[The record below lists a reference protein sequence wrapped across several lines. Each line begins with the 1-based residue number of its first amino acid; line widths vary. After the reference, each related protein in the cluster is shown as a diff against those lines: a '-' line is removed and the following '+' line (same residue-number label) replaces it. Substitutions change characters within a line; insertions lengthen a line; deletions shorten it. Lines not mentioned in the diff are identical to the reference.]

1 MSFNAPLS
9 FDVGSVTLMYQLFY
23 GASVFNQPL
32 DFDSG
37 RVGDMSYLFSSAAV
51 SSPWSAFDQPVS
63 LDTRSVTDMNYSTLR
78 ESNSHSSDPNRRA
91 PLTRGSED

>member
-9 FDVGSVTLMYQLFY
+9 FDVGSVTLMYELFY

-32 DFDSG
+32 EFDTGS
-37 RVGDMSYLFSSAAV
+37 VVDMHQLLDSAVV

-63 LDTRSVTDMNYSTLR
+63 LDTGSVTDMNYSTLR
-78 ESNSHSSDPNRRA
+78 ESNSHSSNPHRRA
-91 PLTRGSED
+91 PPTRGSED

>member
-78 ESNSHSSDPNRRA
+78 ESNSHSSNPHRRA
-91 PLTRGSED
+91 PPTRGSED